1 MKQTLTN
8 KQKEYIIFKDK
19 LRLTQ
24 DSPNTILIKNAVR
37 FFCLP
42 RFLHRLSLKDS
53 ICSYYFKF
61 VFVSEKIIFVD
72 EDMIC
77 YKAQWFSWIMHSLIL
92 DECYAHSSKFK
103 Q

>member
-8 KQKEYIIFKDK
+8 KQKEYIIFRDE
-19 LRLTQ
+19 LRLTY
-24 DSPNTILIKNAVR
+24 DSPNTISIKNALR
-37 FFCLP
+37 FFCW
-42 RFLHRLSLKDS
+42 HKLSLRDR
-53 ICSYYFKF
+53 ICGYYFEF
-61 VFVSEKIIFVD
+61 TPIGEKIIFTD

-77 YKAQWFSWIMHSLIL
+77 YKAKWFSWIMHSLIL